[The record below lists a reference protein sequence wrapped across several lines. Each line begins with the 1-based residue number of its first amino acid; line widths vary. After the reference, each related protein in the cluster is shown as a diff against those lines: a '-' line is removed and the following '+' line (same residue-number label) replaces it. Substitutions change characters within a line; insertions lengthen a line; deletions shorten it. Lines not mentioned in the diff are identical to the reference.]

1 MHKISSIEMAK
12 VTVLACALINSIQ
25 LRETIKSIIFCLLFV
40 LKASHYPILEQLN
53 TADID

>member
-1 MHKISSIEMAK
+1 MHEISSREMVK
-12 VTVLACALINSIQ
+12 GTVLASALIARSN
-25 LRETIKSIIFCLLFV
+25 ESIIFCLLFV